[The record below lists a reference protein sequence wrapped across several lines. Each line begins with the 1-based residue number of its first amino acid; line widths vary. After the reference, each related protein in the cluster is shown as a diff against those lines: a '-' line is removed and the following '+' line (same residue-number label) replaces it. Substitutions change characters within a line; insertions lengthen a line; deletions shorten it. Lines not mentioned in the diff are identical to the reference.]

1 MVKEDFRN
9 ENDLLRHIMTVD
21 KNVEQGRAL
30 KKIFTT
36 RENLFITGRAGSGK
50 STFMRRVVKFLGKCV
65 IVAPTGVAA
74 LNAGG
79 QTIHS
84 FFSIKNVLTFLL
96 SREVCCRIRWM

>member
-1 MVKEDFRN
+1 MVQEDFRN

-21 KNVEQGRAL
+21 QNVEQGRAL

-50 STFMRRVVKFLGKCV
+50 STFMRRIVKFLGKCV

-84 FFSIKNVLTFLL
+84 FFAIKKRSLHPL
-96 SREVCCRIRWM
+96 SREEYVVK

>member
-50 STFMRRVVKFLGKCV
+50 STFMRRIVKFLGKCV
-65 IVAPTGVAA
+65 IVAPTGV
-74 LNAGG
+74 GVEC
-79 QTIHS
+79 QWTDHS
-84 FFSIKNVLTFLL
+84 FVLLYKERSLYPFY
-96 SREVCCRIRWM
+96 RERYVVE

>member
-50 STFMRRVVKFLGKCV
+50 STFMRRIVKFLGKCV

-74 LNAGG
+74 LNASG

-84 FFSIKNVLTFLL
+84 FVLYKERSLYPFY
-96 SREVCCRIRWM
+96 RERYVVE

>member
-9 ENDLLRHIMTVD
+9 EYDLLRHIMTVD

-50 STFMRRVVKFLGKCV
+50 STFMRRIVKFLGKCV
-65 IVAPTGVAA
+65 IVAPTGVGCVERRRAD
-74 LNAGG
+74 
-79 QTIHS
+79 HP
-84 FFSIKNVLTFLL
+84 FVFLYKKRSL
-96 SREVCCRIRWM
+96 YPFYRERYVV

>member
-1 MVKEDFRN
+1 MVKEDFKN

-50 STFMRRVVKFLGKCV
+50 STFMRRIVKFLGKCV
-65 IVAPTGVAA
+65 IVAPHWCCGPERRRT
-74 LNAGG
+74 N
-79 QTIHS
+79 HS
-84 FFSIKNVLTFLL
+84 LFLRYKKRSLHPL
-96 SREVCCRIRWM
+96 SREEYVIK